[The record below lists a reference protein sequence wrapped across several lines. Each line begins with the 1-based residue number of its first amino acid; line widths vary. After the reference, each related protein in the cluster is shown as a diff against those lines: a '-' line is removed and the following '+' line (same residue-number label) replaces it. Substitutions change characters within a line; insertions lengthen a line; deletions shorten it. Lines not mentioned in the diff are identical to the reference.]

1 MLTSEAM
8 MTPSVSRRNRGFPS
22 PLRHPR
28 FVIGGSG
35 LGALLVL
42 ELAASFLMAGLT

>member
-8 MTPSVSRRNRGFPS
+8 MTPFLSRKIGGFPS
-22 PLRHPR
+22 PFRHSR

-42 ELAASFLMAGLT
+42 ELAASLVMGGLT

>member
-1 MLTSEAM
+1 
-8 MTPSVSRRNRGFPS
+8 MTPFASRRIGGFPS
-22 PLRHPR
+22 PFRHPR